1 MDIYSQRSNWK
12 VVLAVCGALVLL
24 ITVVYSNYLAEK
36 LRRNEERNIEIYA
49 MALEDLY
56 QNVSDA
62 DLQKDITF
70 QDTVR
75 SSFPLPIIV
84 ELAYGDLL
92 GENWGDEKNMDEEF
106 LQSKKEE
113 FLASGKQPLESEGE
127 FKYIYFF
134 NSPLLDYIK
143 YYPLVQLLL
152 VASFILLGYYIFN
165 TSRRAEQNRVWAGMA
180 KETAHQLGTPIS
192 AIIAWIEHLKM
203 MHEGDPEHMEIVE
216 ELRKDVNRLEL
227 VADRFSKIGS
237 APALVSISIYDEL
250 NKCKLYMERR
260 APRNVSFEFPDQGVA
275 MVDINEHLFDWVI
288 ENLMRNALDAMDGRG
303 VIKIEVYDAGSQ
315 VGIDI
320 SDTGKGI
327 PSSKFQTVFK
337 PGFSTKKRGWGLG
350 LSLAKRIIE
359 EYHKGKIFVKS
370 SKQGEGTTFSIR
382 LPKGH

>member
-92 GENWGDEKNMDEEF
+92 GQNWGEEKNMDEEF
-106 LQSKKEE
+106 LQSKIEE

-237 APALVSISIYDEL
+237 APALVSINIYDEL
-250 NKCKLYMERR
+250 NKCKIYMERR

-370 SKQGEGTTFSIR
+370 SRQGEGTTFSIR